1 MAKKKRQ
8 ILSAVL
14 VVALCSVVA
23 LNWFLTESQ
32 QSGTDTS
39 FSYEYVTGNLGDSL
53 FVAGTTAPSSDTDDT
68 SASQNAATT
77 LSSSD
82 YFLNAKLKRQN
93 TYDTVIDSI
102 EELLDEEGM
111 SQDMKGTIK
120 TMISDFQRD
129 MKAQTDAE
137 NIISAKTGGDC
148 LVVINSG
155 KCEVILQKNTLNDS
169 LVLQISEIIQKNT
182 NISAENLTIIESK

>member
-32 QSGTDTS
+32 QGSSDS
-39 FSYEYVTGNLGDSL
+39 SLSYEYVTGNLGDSL
-53 FVAGTTAPSSDTDDT
+53 FVAGTTAASSAQDIS
-68 SASQNAATT
+68 SASLNTITT
-77 LSSSD
+77 KSSSD

-93 TYDTVIDSI
+93 TYDTIIDSI

-111 SQDMKGTIK
+111 SQEMKGTIK
-120 TMISDFQRD
+120 TMISDFKRD
-129 MKAQTDAE
+129 MKTQTDAE
-137 NIISAKTGGDC
+137 NIISAKTGSEC